1 MNFFNIPEPPSFERE
16 QNDYS
21 QKSIDLLKEIKKAQD
36 EQIYLVNKIQ
46 DDSEKE
52 AKINRKRFIIQTV
65 LSVASLIAAVVAA
78 VAAIIVLL

>member
-1 MNFFNIPEPPSFERE
+1 MDFFNIPEPPSFERT

-21 QKSIDLLKEIKKAQD
+21 QKSIDLLKEIKKSQD